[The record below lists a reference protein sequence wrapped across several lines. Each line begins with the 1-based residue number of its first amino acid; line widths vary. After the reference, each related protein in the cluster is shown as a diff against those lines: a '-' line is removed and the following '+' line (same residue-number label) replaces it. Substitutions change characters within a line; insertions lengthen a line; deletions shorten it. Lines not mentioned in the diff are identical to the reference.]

1 MSFAFEQSLFNE
13 NDIVQIARNIL
24 IFNKFEN
31 RRLINCCKGLIW
43 MYGTDSAA
51 SASAPVAATT
61 SGTSQRDS
69 ASSELE
75 PHKLSTTNKKTD
87 SGYGASTVSSEDT
100 EDDASSSTS
109 STTTVDDDMST
120 ELRARSSSSP
130 PPPVVVNQDDDLHQ
144 HRHHH
149 HHYHDEH
156 NKTSSTPTTSIF
168 VCGDYKSLESC
179 RDIENELVKL
189 DNRILRVKYSRM
201 YEPSLEQIFTCI
213 KSSDCVLIGNFFF

>member
-1 MSFAFEQSLFNE
+1 M
-13 NDIVQIARNIL
+13 QIARNIL

-43 MYGTDSAA
+43 MYGTDPAVSV
-51 SASAPVAATT
+51 SAPVAT
-61 SGTSQRDS
+61 TSQRDS
-69 ASSELE
+69 ASSELAA
-75 PHKLSTTNKKTD
+75 HKLSTTNKKTD

-100 EDDASSSTS
+100 EDDASSSSSSS
-109 STTTVDDDMST
+109 STTTVDDDMAS
-120 ELRARSSSSP
+120 LPP
-130 PPPVVVNQDDDLHQ
+130 PPPVVVNNDDDLHQ
-144 HRHHH
+144 HNHHH
-149 HHYHDEH
+149 HHHHHDEQ
-156 NKTSSTPTTSIF
+156 NKTTPTTSIF

-213 KSSDCVLIGNFFF
+213 KSCDCVLIGNCLFFLKNDSYLFTHSKNNDFSIFVNFDY